1 MMSDRTRHPMAPANV
16 DAGLCGARTRQ
27 DGRCR
32 HLAMTN
38 GRCRFHG
45 GLSTGPRT
53 ADGLARITAAA
64 TIHGQRTASAREF
77 RALLRELQKQARRTC
92 ETV

>member
-1 MMSDRTRHPMAPANV
+1 MMSDRTRDPMAPA
-16 DAGLCGARTRQ
+16 DADARLCGARTRQ
-27 DGRCR
+27 QGLCR
-32 HLAMTN
+32 HLAMAN

-64 TIHGQRTASAREF
+64 TVHGQRTASAREF

-92 ETV
+92 EVI